1 MTSIVQQNCQ
11 IIEPLTKITKMGTR
25 MSCFGGDYNLRQN
38 IFAHFTRKKHLQ
50 ANYWLKTYQEQ
61 QEDNSTDD
69 ICYLQSCQPWTY
81 SKLILRID
89 RGGMVDNVITHST

>member
-11 IIEPLTKITKMGTR
+11 IIEPLTKIDLGTR
-25 MSCFGGDYNLRQN
+25 MSCFGGDYKRQN

-61 QEDNSTDD
+61 QEDNSMDD
-69 ICYLQSCQPWTY
+69 ICYLQGCQPQTY